1 MTIYQGMVDMPER
14 SWLDELYRR
23 QRQPLFLI
31 AWNVLRCPALAEDA
45 VHSAFVRLAALPA
58 APREPKLYVFRAVRN
73 AAIDLARDRGRR
85 RDQPTDALERYAKV
99 DAPAVDDESL
109 VAAQA
114 ALEQLDEGSR
124 EVVELHL
131 QASLTFQEIAGLLDQ
146 PLPTVASRY
155 RRGLGKLRELLEI
168 CHE

>member
-1 MTIYQGMVDMPER
+1 MSICQGMVDMPER

-23 QRQPLFLI
+23 QRRPLFLI
-31 AWNVLRCPALAEDA
+31 AWNVLRCPGLSEDA

-58 APREPKLYVFRAVRN
+58 APREPKLYAFRAVRN
-73 AAIDLARDRGRR
+73 AAVDLARARNRQQVEPAAAIEGY
-85 RDQPTDALERYAKV
+85 TKV

-114 ALEQLDEGSR
+114 ALEQLDDVSR

-131 QASLTFQEIAGLLDQ
+131 HASLTFQEIAGLLDQ

-155 RRGLGKLRELLEI
+155 RRALEKLRDLLEI